1 MSINPA
7 TITTIFDRHHVPDE
21 FRQDPELLGAAY
33 ALAFLDDADG
43 GAEER
48 FYNSD
53 TILPGDTPED
63 PSYQMPTRAMLTEI
77 YNDRILRRNND
88 LYYADLMAEPGSTHS

>member
-1 MSINPA
+1 MSISTD
-7 TITTIFDRHHVPDE
+7 TITAIFDRNDVLDE
-21 FRQDPELLGAAY
+21 HRQDPELLGAAY
-33 ALAFLDDADG
+33 ALAFLDDSDG

-63 PSYQMPTRAMLTEI
+63 PDYPMPTRDMLTEI
-77 YNDRILRRNND
+77 YSARILRRSFALEMED
-88 LYYADLMAEPGSTHS
+88 LEAGP